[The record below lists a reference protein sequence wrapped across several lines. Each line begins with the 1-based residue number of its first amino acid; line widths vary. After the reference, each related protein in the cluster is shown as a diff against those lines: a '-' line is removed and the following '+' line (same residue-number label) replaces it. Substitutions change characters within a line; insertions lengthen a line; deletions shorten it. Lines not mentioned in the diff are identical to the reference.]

1 MNYADFFLKNQ
12 AKEKKHRR
20 RIAAFLVT
28 VLLLSSAIPLYGNAE
43 DTKPVDMTQSEPS
56 QTSEAEEAAT
66 QKAYEMTVDS
76 NAWKDWPE
84 GPKTYG
90 EAGIV
95 MDAES
100 GAILYTK
107 NIDGKGYPASI
118 TKILTVLI
126 ALENGQ
132 LDDKVTVTDDCINC
146 LGYGYAHIGLNPGE
160 EISLKDALYAVLLA
174 SANEAAY
181 AIGESIG
188 EGYDWF
194 IQEMNSRCKELG
206 GLNSNFVNTNGL
218 EDPNHYTTARDMAL
232 ITRELLNNHPEF
244 EEICQTMQYTIPATN
259 LTSETRTFQQKHQMF
274 YEGNEYYDARVIAG
288 KTGYT
293 DLALNT
299 LVTCADDGNRR
310 LICVVLR
317 THGRNVYS
325 DTEALLNY
333 GFDNFQKVSIKER
346 EKSEDIKSIDE
357 NAYVLLPSGVEFESL
372 EMKLIPDSNDKTAGI
387 VEYTY
392 DGHLVG
398 TASVQ
403 FSDVYLEKNEPEMK
417 PEEKKEEQKENS
429 VWKCI
434 IWIVAGIVILGTIF
448 FLFLLAVAVKRKKKR
463 EAQRRR
469 RIARKR
475 KRQQEERYRQMSGER
490 RRERSRRDTR
500 DRYER

>member
-1 MNYADFFLKNQ
+1 
-12 AKEKKHRR
+12 
-20 RIAAFLVT
+20 
-28 VLLLSSAIPLYGNAE
+28 
-43 DTKPVDMTQSEPS
+43 
-56 QTSEAEEAAT
+56 
-66 QKAYEMTVDS
+66 
-76 NAWKDWPE
+76 
-84 GPKTYG
+84 
-90 EAGIV
+90 
-95 MDAES
+95 
-100 GAILYTK
+100 
-107 NIDGKGYPASI
+107 
-118 TKILTVLI
+118 
-126 ALENGQ
+126 
-132 LDDKVTVTDDCINC
+132 
-146 LGYGYAHIGLNPGE
+146 
-160 EISLKDALYAVLLA
+160 
-174 SANEAAY
+174 
-181 AIGESIG
+181 
-188 EGYDWF
+188 
-194 IQEMNSRCKELG
+194 MNSRCKELG

-346 EKSEDIKSIDE
+346 EKSENIKSIDE

-417 PEEKKEEQKENS
+417 PEEKKKEQKENS
-429 VWKCI
+429 VWKWI

>member
-1 MNYADFFLKNQ
+1 M
-12 AKEKKHRR
+12 
-20 RIAAFLVT
+20 
-28 VLLLSSAIPLYGNAE
+28 
-43 DTKPVDMTQSEPS
+43 
-56 QTSEAEEAAT
+56 
-66 QKAYEMTVDS
+66 
-76 NAWKDWPE
+76 
-84 GPKTYG
+84 
-90 EAGIV
+90 
-95 MDAES
+95 
-100 GAILYTK
+100 
-107 NIDGKGYPASI
+107 
-118 TKILTVLI
+118 TVLI

-146 LGYGYAHIGLNPGE
+146 LEYGYAHIGLNPGE

-346 EKSEDIKSIDE
+346 EKSENIKSIDE

-417 PEEKKEEQKENS
+417 PEEKKKEQKENS
-429 VWKCI
+429 VWKWI

>member
-1 MNYADFFLKNQ
+1 
-12 AKEKKHRR
+12 
-20 RIAAFLVT
+20 
-28 VLLLSSAIPLYGNAE
+28 
-43 DTKPVDMTQSEPS
+43 
-56 QTSEAEEAAT
+56 
-66 QKAYEMTVDS
+66 
-76 NAWKDWPE
+76 
-84 GPKTYG
+84 
-90 EAGIV
+90 
-95 MDAES
+95 
-100 GAILYTK
+100 
-107 NIDGKGYPASI
+107 
-118 TKILTVLI
+118 
-126 ALENGQ
+126 
-132 LDDKVTVTDDCINC
+132 
-146 LGYGYAHIGLNPGE
+146 
-160 EISLKDALYAVLLA
+160 
-174 SANEAAY
+174 
-181 AIGESIG
+181 
-188 EGYDWF
+188 
-194 IQEMNSRCKELG
+194 
-206 GLNSNFVNTNGL
+206 
-218 EDPNHYTTARDMAL
+218 
-232 ITRELLNNHPEF
+232 
-244 EEICQTMQYTIPATN
+244 
-259 LTSETRTFQQKHQMF
+259 MF

-346 EKSEDIKSIDE
+346 EKSENIKSIDE

-417 PEEKKEEQKENS
+417 PEEKKKEQKENS
-429 VWKCI
+429 VWKWI
-434 IWIVAGIVILGTIF
+434 IWIVAGIVILGIIF

-475 KRQQEERYRQMSGER
+475 KRQQEERYR
-490 RRERSRRDTR
+490 
-500 DRYER
+500 

>member
-1 MNYADFFLKNQ
+1 MKYADFFVKNQ
-12 AKEKKHRR
+12 ARKRKYKR
-20 RIAAFLVT
+20 RIALFMAT
-28 VLLLSSAIPLYGNAE
+28 VFLLSSTVPLYGNAE
-43 DTKPVDMTQSEPS
+43 DTQPYDMTQSEPS

-66 QKAYEMTVDS
+66 QKAYDMTVDS

-95 MDAES
+95 MDAET
-100 GAILYTK
+100 GAILYAK

-118 TKILTVLI
+118 TKILTTLI
-126 ALENGQ
+126 ALENGE

-181 AIGESIG
+181 AVGESIG

-206 GLNSNFVNTNGL
+206 GMNSNFVNTNGL

-232 ITRELLNNHPEF
+232 ITRELLMNHPEF

-259 LTSETRTFQQKHQMF
+259 LTEETRTFQQKHQMF

-333 GFDNFQKVSIKER
+333 GFDNFQKVSIEGK
-346 EKSEDIKSIDE
+346 EKSEDIKSINE
-357 NAYVLLPSGVEFESL
+357 NAYVVLPTGVEFENL
-372 EMKLIPDSNDKTAGI
+372 EKELIPDTNNKTKGT

-398 TASVQ
+398 TASIV
-403 FSDVYLEKNEPEMK
+403 FSDTYLEKNEPEIK
-417 PEEKKEEQKENS
+417 IEETKEEQKENN
-429 VWKCI
+429 VWKWI
-434 IWIVAGIVILGTIF
+434 IWIVVGIVVLGIIF
-448 FLFLLAVAVKRKKKR
+448 FFLLLAAAIKRKKKR

-469 RIARKR
+469 RMARKR
-475 KRQQEERYRQMSGER
+475 RRQREERERQMMDGRRNER
-490 RRERSRRDTR
+490 NRKNTR